1 MILIEDK
8 IIGDEVV
15 EAQFVCNLEACKG
28 ACCWEG
34 DYGAP
39 LTDEEREILSKIYD
53 DIKPFLTEEGR
64 AVIESEGIYVYVNE
78 AKEYSTT
85 LMDNGAC
92 AYMTRDENGAAKCGI
107 EQAHKAGAT
116 DFLKPISCHLYPIR
130 IESNGIFDAI
140 NYDKWNICSAA
151 CKLGEKLQ
159 IPVYQFVKDA
169 LIRKYGKEFYE
180 ALEGAVAVHNATM
193 R

>member
-39 LTDEEREILSKIYD
+39 LTDEEREILSKIYED
-53 DIKPFLTEEGR
+53 VKPFLTEKGR
-64 AVIESEGIYVYVNE
+64 AEIEAQGIYVYVNE
-78 AKEYSTT
+78 TKEYATP
-85 LMDNGAC
+85 LVDNAAC
-92 AYMTRDENGAAKCGI
+92 AYMTRDENGIAKCGI
-107 EQAHKAGAT
+107 EQAYKAGAT

-130 IESNGIFDAI
+130 IEHNGVFDAI
-140 NYDKWNICSAA
+140 NYDKWEICSAA
-151 CKLGEKLQ
+151 CKLGKKLEM
-159 IPVYQFVKDA
+159 PVYKFVKDA
-169 LIRKYGKEFYE
+169 LIRKYGEAFYE
-180 ALEGAVAVHNATM
+180 ALEGAAEAM